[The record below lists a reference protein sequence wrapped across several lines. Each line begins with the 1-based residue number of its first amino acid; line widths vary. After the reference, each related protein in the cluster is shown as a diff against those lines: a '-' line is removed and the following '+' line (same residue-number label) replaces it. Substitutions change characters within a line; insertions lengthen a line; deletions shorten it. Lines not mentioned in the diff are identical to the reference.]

1 MRLIDAD
8 ALLKKA
14 VEADRMGAML
24 VVGKGFIM
32 SAPTVV
38 DTAVDKLLAEVA
50 CLTAERDAAP
60 RRAEAKAIPEN
71 VIDAVE
77 EIKHAVAYNGH
88 AELSRACS
96 ELWRVWDEWRGPE
109 PSGEGKP

>member
-8 ALLKKA
+8 ALLEKA

-38 DTAVDKLLAEVA
+38 PTLDEMGMDDTTTVTRDVCYDHGEIINYGAYRCDK
-50 CLTAERDAAP
+50 CGTKQPDKYPHCPGCGRRIER
-60 RRAEAKAIPEN
+60 R
-71 VIDAVE
+71 
-77 EIKHAVAYNGH
+77 
-88 AELSRACS
+88 
-96 ELWRVWDEWRGPE
+96 
-109 PSGEGKP
+109 SGNEQT

>member
-24 VVGKGFIM
+24 VVGQGFIM

-38 DTAVDKLLAEVA
+38 DTAVDKLLAEVSR
-50 CLTAERDAAP
+50 LTAERDAVL
-60 RRAEAKAIPEN
+60 RRAAAAEA
-71 VIDAVE
+71 D
-77 EIKHAVAYNGH
+77 IKSMLMDTCNRFICVNMKCHLDQASCNPI
-88 AELSRACS
+88 
-96 ELWRVWDEWRGPE
+96 WRGPE
-109 PSGEGKP
+109 PSGEDEK